1 MKLSQDLLRAEA
13 ARRVRVARPDLAADL
28 DLSTAA
34 ALSRV
39 HARIQESADT
49 DTDALLA
56 VSVVRRF
63 ELAEWTRATCEFA
76 IGLAPERL
84 AAWRRSFSRTIFLAG
99 NPDNL
104 GDRVRFDH
112 IAEDGSAAWTGPAP
126 AGASAGLRRLLKLFD
141 GSHGLPARPDTAVRI
156 PEAIGPRHRPPVRRE
171 LYVATAGTSVADC
184 LVHLNHLLVEAVL
197 DGLIAPGDTLVVR
210 QVPRLVGLSG
220 PYAALRVGAEREH
233 PDRLRAYACLTEE
246 TVAVGTG

>member
-13 ARRVRVARPDLAADL
+13 VRRIRVARPDLAEEV
-28 DLSTAA
+28 DLSTAT
-34 ALSRV
+34 ALSEV
-39 HARIQESADT
+39 HARIQEFADT
-49 DTDALLA
+49 DGLLA

-63 ELAEWTRATCEFA
+63 ELAEWARATCEFA

-84 AAWRRSFSRTIFLAG
+84 AAWRGSFSRTIFLAG

-104 GDRVRFDH
+104 GDRIRFDH

-141 GSHGLPARPDTAVRI
+141 GSRGLPPRPDTPVRI
-156 PEAIGPRHRPPVRRE
+156 PEAIGPRHRPPVGRE
-171 LYVATAGTSVADC
+171 LYVATAGITVADC

-197 DGLIAPGDTLVVR
+197 DGLIAPGDTLVIR
-210 QVPRLVGLSG
+210 QMPRLAGLSG
-220 PYAALRVGAEREH
+220 PYAALRVGTEREH
-233 PDRLRAYACLTEE
+233 PDRLRAYACLTEATAE
-246 TVAVGTG
+246 TVGATR